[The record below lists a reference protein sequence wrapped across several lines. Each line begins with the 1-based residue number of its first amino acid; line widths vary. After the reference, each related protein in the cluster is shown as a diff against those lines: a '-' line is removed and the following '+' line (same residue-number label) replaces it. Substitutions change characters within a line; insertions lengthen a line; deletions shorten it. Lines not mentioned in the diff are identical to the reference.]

1 VGHNL
6 PSAPS
11 WHTGNR
17 CTFLRAQPAARR
29 RASWASAKVPRVE
42 LRPRRHRKA
51 GAGAT
56 ADGYTIIVGNW
67 GTHVVNGA
75 IYKLQYDVVKDFEP
89 ISLFCSYPL
98 LIVAKNGV
106 PATDLTGLIDWLKAN
121 PKRASAGIV
130 VPAFSYFFQS
140 LTGTQFQ
147 LITYRG
153 TAPAM
158 QDLVAGNI
166 DMMFADPATSLPQVR
181 AGRIKAFAVMSVSR
195 LTSALDIPTVDEA
208 GLPGFYGSF
217 WIGLWAPK
225 GTPRDI
231 IHKLNAAAVD
241 ALADA
246 TVGARLA
253 DIGQEIFPR
262 DEQTPEALA
271 ALQKA
276 EIEKWCRFSRRP
288 ELRCSKPPPR
298 LGGHDP

>member
-1 VGHNL
+1 MAWAQAYPSRPITIIV
-6 PSAPS
+6 PSAAGGPS
-11 WHTGNR
+11 DVVGRVVAERMKRSLGQPIIIENVSGASGSIGTGR
-17 CTFLRAQPAARR
+17 VAR
-29 RASWASAKVPRVE
+29 
-42 LRPRRHRKA
+42 
-51 GAGAT
+51 AT
-56 ADGYTIIVGNW
+56 ADGYTVIFGNW

-75 IYKLQYDVVKDFEP
+75 IYTLQYDVVKDFEP

-106 PATDLTGLIDWLKAN
+106 PATDLTGLIAWLKAN
-121 PKRASAGIV
+121 PNRASQGIV
-130 VPAFSYFFQS
+130 VPAFGYFFQS
-140 LTGTQFQ
+140 LTGTHFQ
-147 LITYRG
+147 LVSYRG

-181 AGRIKAFAVMSVSR
+181 AGRIKAFAVMSMSR
-195 LTSALDIPTVDEA
+195 LTSAPDIPTVDEA

-217 WIGLWAPK
+217 WMGLWAPK

-246 TVGARLA
+246 TVRARLA

-262 DEQTPEALA
+262 NEQTPEALA

-276 EIEKWCRFSRRP
+276 EIEKWRP
-288 ELRCSKPPPR
+288 IFKAA
-298 LGGHDP
+298 GVKVQ